1 MHSMFRLDTRT
12 LDNNRYAIWM
22 SLLFDLV
29 FDIYVMVDKL
39 FSGIVFL
46 SFFIIIRL
54 SVVVANGVS
63 RANNTILIMV
73 KLIVMLYKILC
84 IVIK

>member
-1 MHSMFRLDTRT
+1 MFRLDTRT